1 MRIPVAC
8 NLDDQ
13 AAVTQLEEWRALLSG
28 PTVTRQRVSPTEL
41 ALGLAE
47 GPAQWETVVRLAQR
61 EKACCPFFDFTL
73 RIGAEA
79 LILTISVPEEA
90 AALLDQ
96 FAAPQRELS

>member
-1 MRIPVAC
+1 MAC

-13 AAVTQLEEWRALLSG
+13 AAVTQLEEWRAFLAG

-41 ALGLAE
+41 ALRLAE
-47 GPAQWETVVRLAQR
+47 GPAQLEKVVRLAQR

-90 AALLDQ
+90 AMLLDQ

>member
-13 AAVTQLEEWRALLSG
+13 AAIAQLEEWRALVVG

-41 ALGLAE
+41 ALGLVE
-47 GPAQWETVVRLAQR
+47 GPAQLETVVRLAQR

-73 RIGAEA
+73 RIGTDA
-79 LILTISVPEEA
+79 LVLTISVPEEA
-90 AALLDQ
+90 ATLLDQ
-96 FAAPQRELS
+96 FAALQP